1 MEPLHYMVCRN
12 EVSQLGN
19 KTVLIIGGGP
29 AGIQSALEQAES
41 GNTVYL
47 VENTAGIG
55 GERLLYDEDSKTVD
69 FVSPDLE
76 KVKNNKNIRIITNAD
91 IEKVEDD
98 NGKFG
103 IRIKKR
109 AIRVIEEKC
118 NDCKA
123 CIKVCPV
130 NLWDDEDQGL
140 SFRTAIDFF
149 NHVDPS
155 YNIVKEAPVC
165 QRACPVHLD
174 IRGYIGFIAD
184 GKFKESLALI
194 KEVLPFPSICGHIC
208 PHPCEEECNR
218 GKVDFPLSIRDL
230 KRFVADIDLQDSCKS
245 KPGMVVRG
253 ANKGKKVAII
263 GAGPAGLACAYDL
276 ALLGY
281 GVTVFEALP
290 RPGGMLAVGIPDY
303 RLPRDVLEKEIDA
316 VSALGV
322 EIRCNT
328 VIGKGL
334 SLDDLF
340 EKGYE
345 AVFITV
351 GAHKNQEMR
360 IPGEDALGVIPG
372 VTFLRDLN
380 LGNPVDVGGRV
391 AVIGGGNVAIDSA
404 RCALRLGARDVTILY
419 RRSRQEMP
427 ASDEEIEAALE
438 EGIKIEYLV
447 APLQVFTADGK
458 VASLRCMRMELGKPD
473 ASGRRMP
480 IPVEGS
486 EFDIELDTLIPAI
499 GQVPDISFLGE
510 SSEIELTK
518 KGTIAVNPDTLET
531 SRPGV
536 FAGGDCQTGPKI
548 AVEAVAAGKK
558 AAVSIDKYL
567 RGK

>member
-1 MEPLHYMVCRN
+1 
-12 EVSQLGN
+12 LGN
-19 KTVLIIGGGP
+19 NAVLIIGGGL

-47 VENTAGIG
+47 VENSPGIG
-55 GERLLYDEDSKTVD
+55 GERLLYNEDSKTVD

-76 KVKNNKNIRIITNAD
+76 KVKKNKNIRIITNAD
-91 IEKVEDD
+91 IEKVEESD
-98 NGKFG
+98 GKFD
-103 IRIKKR
+103 IKIKKR
-109 AIRVIEEKC
+109 DIRVIEERC
-118 NDCKA
+118 DDCKA

-130 NLWDDEDQGL
+130 NLWDDENQGL

-149 NHVDPS
+149 DHVNPS
-155 YNIVKEAPVC
+155 YNIVKETPVC
-165 QRACPVHLD
+165 QRTCPVHLD

-184 GKFKESLALI
+184 GKFEESLALI

-218 GKVDFPLSIRDL
+218 GRIDYPLSIRDL
-230 KRFVADIDLQDSCKS
+230 KRFVADIELQNAL
-245 KPGMVVRG
+245 KPKPLMIVKGED
-253 ANKGKKVAII
+253 KGKKVAII
-263 GAGPAGLACAYDL
+263 GAGPAGLACAHDL

-340 EKGYE
+340 NKGYE

-360 IPGEDALGVIPG
+360 IPGEDARRVIPG

-380 LGNPVDVGGRV
+380 LGKPADVGERV
-391 AVIGGGNVAIDSA
+391 VVIGGGNVAIDSA

-419 RRSRQEMP
+419 RRSRHEMP

-438 EGIKIEYLV
+438 EGVKIEYLV

-458 VASLRCMRMELGKPD
+458 AAGLRCMRMELGKPD
-473 ASGRRMP
+473 TSGRRRP

-510 SSEIELTK
+510 SSGIELTK
-518 KGTIAVNPDTLET
+518 RGTIAVNPDTLET

-548 AVEAVAAGKK
+548 AIEAIAAGKK

-567 RGK
+567 MNL

>member
-1 MEPLHYMVCRN
+1 MVCR
-12 EVSQLGN
+12 SDSKLGN
-19 KTVLIIGGGP
+19 KAVLIIGGGL

-47 VENTAGIG
+47 VENSPGIG

-69 FVSPDLE
+69 FVSPDME
-76 KVKNNKNIRIITNAD
+76 KVKKNKNIRIITNAD
-91 IEKVEDD
+91 IEKVEES
-98 NGKFG
+98 NGKFK
-103 IRIKKR
+103 IRIRKR
-109 AIRVIEEKC
+109 AIRVIEERC
-118 NDCKA
+118 DDCKA

-130 NLWDDEDQGL
+130 NLWDDENQGL

-149 NHVDPS
+149 DHVNPS
-155 YNIVKEAPVC
+155 YNIVKETPVC

-184 GKFKESLALI
+184 GKFEESLALI

-218 GKVDFPLSIRDL
+218 GRVDYPLSIRDL
-230 KRFVADIDLQDSCKS
+230 KRFVADIELQDAL
-245 KPGMVVRG
+245 KPKPLMIVKGED
-253 ANKGKKVAII
+253 KGKKVAVI
-263 GAGPAGLACAYDL
+263 GAGPAGLACAHDL

-340 EKGYE
+340 NRGYE

-360 IPGEDALGVIPG
+360 IPGEDARRVIPG

-380 LGNPVDVGGRV
+380 LGKPADVGERV
-391 AVIGGGNVAIDSA
+391 VVIGGGNVAIDSA

-438 EGIKIEYLV
+438 EGVKIEYLV

-458 VASLRCMRMELGKPD
+458 AAGLRCMRMELGKPD
-473 ASGRRMP
+473 TSGRRRP

-518 KGTIAVNPDTLET
+518 RGTIAVNPDTLET
-531 SRPGV
+531 SRAGV

-548 AVEAVAAGKK
+548 AIEAIAAGKK

-567 RGK
+567 RRK

>member
-1 MEPLHYMVCRN
+1 M
-12 EVSQLGN
+12 GN
-19 KTVLIIGGGP
+19 NAVLIIGGGL

-47 VENTAGIG
+47 VENSPGIG
-55 GERLLYDEDSKTVD
+55 GERLLYNEDSKTVD

-76 KVKNNKNIRIITNAD
+76 KVKKNKNIRIITNAD
-91 IEKVEDD
+91 IEKVEESD
-98 NGKFG
+98 GKFD
-103 IRIKKR
+103 IKIKKR
-109 AIRVIEEKC
+109 DIRVIEERC
-118 NDCKA
+118 DDCKA

-130 NLWDDEDQGL
+130 NLWDNENQGL

-149 NHVDPS
+149 DHVNPS
-155 YNIVKEAPVC
+155 YNIVKETPVC
-165 QRACPVHLD
+165 QRTCPVHLD

-184 GKFKESLALI
+184 GKFEESLALI

-218 GKVDFPLSIRDL
+218 GRIDYPLSIRDL
-230 KRFVADIDLQDSCKS
+230 KRFVADIELQNAL
-245 KPGMVVRG
+245 KPKPLMIVKGED
-253 ANKGKKVAII
+253 KGKKVAII
-263 GAGPAGLACAYDL
+263 GAGPAGLACAHDL

-340 EKGYE
+340 NKGYE

-360 IPGEDALGVIPG
+360 IPGEDARRVIPG

-380 LGNPVDVGGRV
+380 LGKPADVGERV
-391 AVIGGGNVAIDSA
+391 VVIGGGNVAIDSA

-419 RRSRQEMP
+419 RRSRHEMP

-438 EGIKIEYLV
+438 EGVKIEYLV

-458 VASLRCMRMELGKPD
+458 AAGLRCMRMELGKPD
-473 ASGRRMP
+473 TSGRRRP

-510 SSEIELTK
+510 SSGIELTK
-518 KGTIAVNPDTLET
+518 RGTIAVNPDTLET

-548 AVEAVAAGKK
+548 AIEAIAAGKK

-567 RGK
+567 MNS

>member
-1 MEPLHYMVCRN
+1 MEPLHYMVCKSKDS
-12 EVSQLGN
+12 ELGN
-19 KTVLIIGGGP
+19 KAVLIIGGGL

-47 VENTAGIG
+47 VENSPGIG

-76 KVKNNKNIRIITNAD
+76 KVKKNKNIRIITNSD
-91 IEKVEDD
+91 IEKVEKS
-98 NGKFG
+98 NGKFDVK
-103 IRIKKR
+103 IKKR
-109 AIRVIEEKC
+109 AIRVIEERC
-118 NDCKA
+118 DDCKA

-130 NLWDDEDQGL
+130 NLWDDENQGL

-149 NHVDPS
+149 DHVNPS
-155 YNIVKEAPVC
+155 YSIVKETPVC
-165 QRACPVHLD
+165 QRTCPVHLD

-184 GKFKESLALI
+184 GKFEESLALI

-218 GKVDFPLSIRDL
+218 GRVDYPLSIRDL
-230 KRFVADIDLQDSCKS
+230 KRFVADIELQDAL
-245 KPGMVVRG
+245 KPKPLMIVKGED
-253 ANKGKKVAII
+253 KGKKVAII
-263 GAGPAGLACAYDL
+263 GAGPAGLACAHDL

-334 SLDDLF
+334 NLDDLF
-340 EKGYE
+340 NKGYE

-360 IPGEDALGVIPG
+360 IPGEDARGVIPG

-380 LGNPVDVGGRV
+380 LGNPADVGERV
-391 AVIGGGNVAIDSA
+391 VVIGGGNVAIDSA
-404 RCALRLGARDVTILY
+404 RCALRLGASDITILY

-427 ASDEEIEAALE
+427 ASDEEIEAAME
-438 EGIKIEYLV
+438 EGVKIEYLV
-447 APLQVFTADGK
+447 APLQVFTTDGK
-458 VASLRCMRMELGKPD
+458 AAGLRCMRMELGKPD
-473 ASGRRMP
+473 TSGRRRP

-510 SSEIELTK
+510 SSGIELTK
-518 KGTIAVNPDTLET
+518 RGTIAVNPDTLET

-548 AVEAVAAGKK
+548 AIEAIAAGKK
-558 AAVSIDKYL
+558 AAVFIDKYL

>member
-1 MEPLHYMVCRN
+1 MGPLHYMVCR
-12 EVSQLGN
+12 SDSKLGN
-19 KTVLIIGGGP
+19 KAVLIIGGGL

-47 VENTAGIG
+47 VENSPGIG

-69 FVSPDLE
+69 FVSPDME
-76 KVKNNKNIRIITNAD
+76 KVKKNKNIRIITNAD
-91 IEKVEDD
+91 IEKVEES
-98 NGKFG
+98 NGKFK
-103 IRIKKR
+103 IRIRKR
-109 AIRVIEEKC
+109 AIRVIEERC
-118 NDCKA
+118 DDCKA

-130 NLWDDEDQGL
+130 NLWDDENQGL
-140 SFRTAIDFF
+140 SFRTAIDFPGHL
-149 NHVDPS
+149 NPS
-155 YNIVKEAPVC
+155 YNIVKETPVC
-165 QRACPVHLD
+165 QRTCPVHLD

-184 GKFKESLALI
+184 GKFEESLALI

-218 GKVDFPLSIRDL
+218 GRVDYPLSIRDL
-230 KRFVADIDLQDSCKS
+230 KRFVADIELQDAL
-245 KPGMVVRG
+245 KPKPLMIVKGED
-253 ANKGKKVAII
+253 KGKKVAII
-263 GAGPAGLACAYDL
+263 GAGPAGLACAHDL

-328 VIGKGL
+328 AIGKGL

-340 EKGYE
+340 NRGYE

-360 IPGEDALGVIPG
+360 IPGEDARRVIPG

-380 LGNPVDVGGRV
+380 LGKPADVGERV
-391 AVIGGGNVAIDSA
+391 VVIGGGNVAIDSA

-438 EGIKIEYLV
+438 EGVKIEYLV

-458 VASLRCMRMELGKPD
+458 AAGLRCMRMELGKPD
-473 ASGRRMP
+473 TSGRRRP

-499 GQVPDISFLGE
+499 GQAPDISFLGE

-518 KGTIAVNPDTLET
+518 RGTIAVNPDTLET

-548 AVEAVAAGKK
+548 AIEAIAAGKK

-567 RGK
+567 RRK